1 MNQLFVTALV
11 SLLIV
16 GSQGQNGYP
25 PEECRDSNNWHKKEC
40 LSWMQS
46 HRESKKILPNTNSI
60 QPRIIGG
67 TNADIGKYPYFSKPR
82 VGKEWRGCGAILI
95 ASKWILTA
103 AHCVGNSYYE
113 YDYEIGALCHS
124 SETGYS
130 NGNCGQFSEVIS
142 SINTIMHP
150 FYVDGDVDYDFAL
163 VELKE
168 QAVTK
173 PVNIDLGGFVKT
185 YDNEKSLTVI
195 GFGDTNKNYYF
206 SQYPGRL
213 QEVEL
218 KFVKDCYE
226 GLGIL
231 TNRMFCAAEK
241 DRDSCFGE

>member
-1 MNQLFVTALV
+1 MNQLFVTTLV
-11 SLLIV
+11 SLLIA

-25 PEECRDSNNWHKKEC
+25 PEECRDSNSWHKKEC

-82 VGKEWRGCGAILI
+82 VGKEWGGCGAILI

-103 AHCVGNSYYE
+103 AHCVGNSYYQ